1 MLGQALGGLS
11 ARHVRRVPAR
21 WRYVLDALVGL
32 ATGFMFYGKQ
42 TAFETR
48 GLEGGLAMVGFIALL
63 LVGLNG
69 YLGRRWQL
77 AEGEPRQG

>member
-1 MLGQALGGLS
+1 
-11 ARHVRRVPAR
+11 
-21 WRYVLDALVGL
+21 
-32 ATGFMFYGKQ
+32 MFYGKQ

-48 GLEGGLAMVGFIALL
+48 GLEGGLATAGFIALL

-77 AEGEPRQG
+77 AEGEPGQG